1 MDNQTWFDTTLV
13 YIQGVT
19 ETIKKILNSHN
30 VKVAQKPFQTL
41 GHIFAKPKDPVTK
54 EQRTDAIYSI
64 PCNDC
69 DNEYIGQTK
78 RQFGTRLKEHQKA
91 VFFCKK
97 ENSALSGH
105 TCLTN
110 HTIGWDNSKII
121 TTNRHHQ
128 QRLCLEAWHIN
139 SSHAPLNREDGGL
152 FPDAYLHLVRK
163 KVTNDCLSKR
173 TSCCSV

>member
-1 MDNQTWFDTTLV
+1 MILTTSNTLDERESATGFAV
-13 YIQGVT
+13 IPYIQSVT
-19 ETIKKILNSHN
+19 EPIKRILNSHN

-97 ENSALSGH
+97 E
-105 TCLTN
+105 
-110 HTIGWDNSKII
+110 KIQLYRS
-121 TTNRHHQ
+121 T
-128 QRLCLEAWHIN
+128 
-139 SSHAPLNREDGGL
+139 HA
-152 FPDAYLHLVRK
+152 
-163 KVTNDCLSKR
+163 
-173 TSCCSV
+173 